1 MKIIIY
7 VFLVIQL
14 KCIKLPIKEDVKIP
28 VITAKIEEADKAI
41 LSSKVYDEERKMER
55 DRLKALETNFEITN
69 KHFYKAIT
77 NQMNEIKKLSNIA
90 NASIGLLNKVIDN

>member
-7 VFLVIQL
+7 LILIIQIIS
-14 KCIKLPIKEDVKIP
+14 IKLPIKEDVKIP
-28 VITAKIEEADKAI
+28 VITAKIEEADKAT

-55 DRLKALETNFEITN
+55 DRLKALETNFELTK
-69 KHFYKAIT
+69 KHFYKSIS

-90 NASIGLLNKVIDN
+90 NASIGLLNKIIDK